1 MNSDSTSNLQ
11 NAAFLETAREERCK
25 ISNRCTELIDAMVT
39 GPPLVKESISYCV
52 LDGGKK
58 LRAILCLWTHD
69 FLNGT
74 QRDACLD
81 IACAVEC
88 MHAYSLIHDDLPC
101 MDDDDFRRGKPSCH
115 KKFGEAAAV
124 LAGDALLT
132 LSFEIVATIPKRW
145 HIAGDV
151 ALDVLRLFAEAGG
164 TGGLIGGQTL
174 DLLAQE
180 ETTGE
185 KEEDLRLL
193 QLIHKYKTAK
203 LISASMEAGAVCA
216 EADGGKREL
225 IREAGLMAGQ
235 AFQVI
240 DDILD
245 VQMDRETLGKTPGKD
260 IQQGKLTY
268 PSLLG
273 VTEAKVRAG
282 TLIEEARAML
292 EEIGPAPKLNAVLD
306 FFLSRTA

>member
-1 MNSDSTSNLQ
+1 MSSDSKSDIQ

-25 ISNRCTELIDAMVT
+25 ISDRCTELIDALVQ

-52 LDGGKK
+52 TDGGKK
-58 LRAILCLWTHD
+58 LRAILCVWTHD
-69 FLNGT
+69 FLHGA

-81 IACAVEC
+81 AACAIEC

-115 KKFGEAAAV
+115 KKFGEATAV
-124 LAGDALLT
+124 LTGDALLT
-132 LSFEIVATIPKRW
+132 LCFEIISTIPKRW
-145 HIAGDV
+145 DVADSV
-151 ALDVLRLFAEAGG
+151 ALDMLRILAAAGG
-164 TGGLIGGQTL
+164 TGGLISGQTL
-174 DLLAQE
+174 DMLAQD
-180 ETTGE
+180 ETRGK
-185 KEEDLRLL
+185 KEEDMRLL
-193 QLIHKYKTAK
+193 QMIHKYKTAK

-216 EADGGKREL
+216 EADQSKRDL
-225 IREAGLMAGQ
+225 ILEAGLLAGQ

-245 VQMDRETLGKTPGKD
+245 VQIDRDTLGKTPGKD
-260 IQQGKLTY
+260 AEQGKLTY

-273 VTEAKVRAG
+273 LPEAKMRAG
-282 TLIEEARAML
+282 TLIEEARAL
-292 EEIGPAPKLNAVLD
+292 LAEIGPSPRLSSMLD

>member
-1 MNSDSTSNLQ
+1 MNSELENS
-11 NAAFLETAREERCK
+11 AFIETAREERCT
-25 ISNRCTELIDAMVT
+25 ISNRCAELVDALVQ

-58 LRAILCLWTHD
+58 LRAILCVWTHD
-69 FLNGT
+69 FLNGV

-81 IACAVEC
+81 VACAVEC

-132 LSFEIVATIPKRW
+132 LCFEIISTIPKRW
-145 HIAGDV
+145 DIADGV
-151 ALDVLRLFAEAGG
+151 VLEALRIIAEAGG
-164 TGGLIGGQTL
+164 TGGLISGQTL

-180 ETTGE
+180 EARGE
-185 KEEDLRLL
+185 KDEDMRLL
-193 QLIHKYKTAK
+193 QMIHKYKTAR

-216 EADGGKREL
+216 VADERKRRL
-225 IREAGLMAGQ
+225 IREVGLLAGQ

-245 VQMDRETLGKTPGKD
+245 VQMDRDTLGKTPGKD
-260 IQQGKLTY
+260 AEQNKLTY
-268 PSLLG
+268 PALLG
-273 VTEAKVRAG
+273 VPDAKVRAG
-282 TLIEEARAML
+282 TMIEEARAL
-292 EEIGPAPKLNAVLD
+292 LAEIGPSPQLNAVLD